1 MSKYKPYI
9 ISGILT
15 LLVGALGGI
24 VTYRG
29 MGDFMALEQP
39 PLSPPGWFFPV
50 VWTILYLL
58 MAFGAARVYV
68 KGGRVIS
75 GELILYGVQ
84 LVFNFLWC
92 VFFFGLGA
100 YLFSFIWLL
109 ALLGLVTAMIIAFYG
124 RDKLAGLLQ
133 IPYILW
139 LCFAGYLNLFIY
151 ILNQAA

>member
-75 GELILYGVQ
+75 GELILY
-84 LVFNFLWC
+84 
-92 VFFFGLGA
+92 
-100 YLFSFIWLL
+100 
-109 ALLGLVTAMIIAFYG
+109 
-124 RDKLAGLLQ
+124 
-133 IPYILW
+133 
-139 LCFAGYLNLFIY
+139 
-151 ILNQAA
+151 